1 MVPRQ
6 HYAMVV
12 KHVFV
17 LSTMHSKYSFIVD
30 MTRLH
35 ISSLYRL
42 LLSPS

>member
-17 LSTMHSKYSFIVD
+17 QVQCIPSI
-30 MTRLH
+30 
-35 ISSLYRL
+35 L
-42 LLSPS
+42 LLLI